1 MVIRRKF
8 LIFITLFIFGL
19 LLLPTFTSAN
29 DGLIGSIAP
38 PFKIISGSKEVLALD
53 DIKGKVA
60 ILFYEAKSA
69 IEQNRKLKASLNVF
83 YDGQPD
89 FVKKDIVRIGVID
102 CQGVFFR
109 GAWDEGLR
117 NNSKQEGITIY
128 GDWDGKMSSD
138 YRTAEGVSNIIIID
152 KKGIIRYYAS
162 GQIEDKNISIIEEL
176 LESLIK
182 EG

>member
-1 MVIRRKF
+1 
-8 LIFITLFIFGL
+8 
-19 LLLPTFTSAN
+19 
-29 DGLIGSIAP
+29 
-38 PFKIISGSKEVLALD
+38 
-53 DIKGKVA
+53 
-60 ILFYEAKSA
+60 
-69 IEQNRKLKASLNVF
+69 
-83 YDGQPD
+83 
-89 FVKKDIVRIGVID
+89 
-102 CQGVFFR
+102 VFFR

-152 KKGIIRYYAS
+152 KKGVIRYYAS

-182 EG
+182 ES